1 MRPNGTNGLALP
13 KTLFPDDERR
23 IRPTATGLQHM
34 HDAADDAAIIHS
46 RFAASVR
53 RQMRREPCE
62 LTFVQPEIIS
72 IHCRSPLGTL
82 NQKMRCLG
90 IRFMGPNPRTRVF
103 APARSTSARQFGS
116 PFR

>member
-62 LTFVQPEIIS
+62 LTFVQPEMIS
-72 IHCRSPLGTL
+72 IHCRSPLGDL
-82 NQKMRCLG
+82 ESENALFG
-90 IRFMGPNPRTRVF
+90 NPVY
-103 APARSTSARQFGS
+103 GS
-116 PFR
+116 EP